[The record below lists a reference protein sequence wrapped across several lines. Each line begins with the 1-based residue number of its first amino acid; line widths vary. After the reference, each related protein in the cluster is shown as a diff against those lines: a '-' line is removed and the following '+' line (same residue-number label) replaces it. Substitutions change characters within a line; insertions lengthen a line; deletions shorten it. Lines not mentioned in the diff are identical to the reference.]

1 MSFSDFLIARGGFLS
16 GIARSLG
23 GGGSLYNYAATPTQA
38 DLLALYADWR
48 TVGEDMRHAFQH
60 AAQEVADRQL
70 TLFDL
75 HGT

>member
-1 MSFSDFLIARGGFLS
+1 MSFSDFLFARGGFLA
-16 GIARSLG
+16 GVARSLG
-23 GGGSLYNYAATPTQA
+23 GGGSLYNYGATPTQA

-48 TVGEDMRHAFQH
+48 TVGQDMRQAFQR
-60 AAQEVADRQL
+60 AAQEVRDRQL